1 MMPLSTAVD
10 MYNKNQEVD
19 YILLREHERRLSERI
34 KEAVL
39 LGKPSLRYA
48 VTTIPGP
55 YPPAESVLIAM
66 RLLDSARN
74 VGRYEVR
81 LLGSDPPVLDVSGW
95 AKPPKAAAARA
106 AGAALGAA
114 AASGPT
120 GRSQPP
126 RVSAAKAPAA
136 RKSPAA
142 APAQELVIVH
152 EDTRGLKKRLQRL
165 NS

>member
-95 AKPPKAAAARA
+95 EKASKAAAARVAAVSGSA
-106 AGAALGAA
+106 AGAALGSVAA
-114 AASGPT
+114 G
-120 GRSQPP
+120 GRP

-136 RKSPAA
+136 RTA

-165 NS
+165 NR